1 MSARLKGC
9 ACMQGPESDGSW
21 EDVSD
26 EEREAERSARRR
38 KGLLPPNGPVL
49 DKVANEPAPS
59 A

>member
-1 MSARLKGC
+1 
-9 ACMQGPESDGSW
+9 MQGPESDGSW

-38 KGLLPPNGPVL
+38 KGLLPANGPVL
-49 DKVANEPAPS
+49 DEVANEPAPS

>member
-1 MSARLKGC
+1 
-9 ACMQGPESDGSW
+9 MQGPESDGSW

-38 KGLLPPNGPVL
+38 KGLLPANGPVL
-49 DKVANEPAPS
+49 DEVANEHATN